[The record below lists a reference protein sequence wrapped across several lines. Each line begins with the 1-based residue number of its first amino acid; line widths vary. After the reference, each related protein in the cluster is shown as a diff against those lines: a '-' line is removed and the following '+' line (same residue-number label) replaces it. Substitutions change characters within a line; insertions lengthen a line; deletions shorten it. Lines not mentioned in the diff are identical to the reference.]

1 MNLRTKNTTKRLVL
15 SSLISALICVATAL
29 IKIPTP
35 FGYIHPGDAP
45 VVLAAFVMSP
55 TYGFLAAGIGS
66 CLADLFSGYA
76 MYAPVTFV
84 IKGCMV
90 LVIYFICKLLRNN
103 RRILLVQILAAFLA
117 ELLMVVGYYVFEGF
131 LYGFVEALAS
141 VPFNLVQGLAGVMLG
156 LLLVRVLKRT
166 KALDAWNVFEVK
178 ETKGT
183 YKE

>member
-45 VVLAAFVMSP
+45 VVLAAFVLSP

-84 IKGCMV
+84 ITIFPG
-90 LVIYFICKLLRNN
+90 
-103 RRILLVQILAAFLA
+103 
-117 ELLMVVGYYVFEGF
+117 
-131 LYGFVEALAS
+131 
-141 VPFNLVQGLAGVMLG
+141 
-156 LLLVRVLKRT
+156 
-166 KALDAWNVFEVK
+166 
-178 ETKGT
+178 
-183 YKE
+183 